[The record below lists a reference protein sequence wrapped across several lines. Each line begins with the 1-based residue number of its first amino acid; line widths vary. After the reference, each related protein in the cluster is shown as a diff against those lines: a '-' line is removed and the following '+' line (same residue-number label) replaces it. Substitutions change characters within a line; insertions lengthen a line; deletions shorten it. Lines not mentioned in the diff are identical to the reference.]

1 MQHNIISLESDT
13 NFFSYRPLVSI
24 ELQPFRC
31 LKRSALIAI
40 SVLPGT
46 YLHLSEVKHA
56 RLQYLAL
63 RHKYRTAKVATY
75 LEIREK
81 SGNLIFP

>member
-1 MQHNIISLESDT
+1 MQHNIINLESDT
-13 NFFSYRPLVSI
+13 NFFSYRPLVSM

-31 LKRSALIAI
+31 LRRIALIAI

-56 RLQYLAL
+56 RLQCLPEG
-63 RHKYRTAKVATY
+63 HTYRTARVGTY

-81 SGNLIFP
+81 SGNLTFP